1 MTEDELEEYIRHE
14 KHSTKSVDEQIQ
26 ITVAMLDEPIGPLH
40 DGVKRADLEDY
51 LGLDLEYNIG
61 TSLFHLDEIGIVE
74 EFLPPGPSGYAISER
89 LDEIVNGRVDE
100 VAEVDIEHLIDH
112 IQDDDPTSSDG
123 DVAVADGGGTTVR
136 SVVADAFDLGP
147 ESVETFLRRGD
158 QVEKLNTSIDAIE
171 ENEKVERRDEYG
183 RVVFRNAA
191 YRYRLTE
198 WTIEIVER

>member
-1 MTEDELEEYIRHE
+1 MTEDELEEFIRHE
-14 KHSTKSVDEQIQ
+14 KHSAKSVDEQVQ

-40 DGVKRADLEDY
+40 DGVKRAHLEAH

-61 TSLFHLDEIGIVE
+61 TSLSHLEEIGIVE

-100 VAEVDIEHLIDH
+100 VVEVDIDRLINH

-136 SVVADAFDLGP
+136 SVVANAFDLGP
-147 ESVETFLRRGD
+147 ESVEPFLRRGD

-171 ENEKVERRDEYG
+171 ENEEVERRDGYG
-183 RVVFRNAA
+183 RIVFRNAA

-198 WTIEIVER
+198 WAIEVVES